1 MLQFVFV
8 VAIQQY
14 DNDILMTVS
23 RTFFNNIITTLSVLL
38 CVRAKRERGDAFSL
52 YSHRRPTCCMPLLTH
67 WITIITA
74 SPAEAAVGAGA
85 VPSLPWPSPATAPA
99 GCRSLSPSGAAGW
112 SRWCLAL
119 RWECALYSCQLHN
132 LQPKKRDRWRKK
144 DRGCHT
150 ICNQTEIPAAKA
162 GCVFPSH
169 LRGPTET
176 WVCSADSLIQP
187 QNEFCKHISSNWVIS
202 SSLRDTLPYFLKS
215 ALSGYSAKW
224 KNI

>member
-85 VPSLPWPSPATAPA
+85 IPSLPWPSPATAPA

-132 LQPKKRDRWRKK
+132 LQPKRKRQVEKERQRMSYNLQPN
-144 DRGCHT
+144 R
-150 ICNQTEIPAAKA
+150 
-162 GCVFPSH
+162 
-169 LRGPTET
+169 
-176 WVCSADSLIQP
+176 DS
-187 QNEFCKHISSNWVIS
+187 
-202 SSLRDTLPYFLKS
+202 
-215 ALSGYSAKW
+215 SG
-224 KNI
+224 